1 MSESKE
7 FKKKLEKYG
16 NMYEEEVQEMLI
28 LTGENLGGAYSL
40 TRGIWIP
47 SANFLAGADTE
58 SGEINSGEGELFW
71 LAEEKDRDGWIFDLK
86 PLTIYHIKC
95 RKRKAEKNKENAD
108 KLLNKYMLVEVVGR
122 NLQNEG
128 LLNVLSDYRK
138 PVFIEDGQC
147 GRFELERIYGCF
159 SAVVPWNGEEC
170 NVSLDYDGKDIETAK
185 KALAA
190 FKEIYADIARWD
202 RDFRDFAA
210 RKLTELANEWQ
221 EDNDFDSEDED
232 SCAGTPGG
240 GATISEQNFSSRI
253 LISEFSIDE
262 DGEYTVYYDDDDMFY
277 GHVILVTG
285 SLKEGMT
292 SAEIAG

>member
-1 MSESKE
+1 
-7 FKKKLEKYG
+7 
-16 NMYEEEVQEMLI
+16 MLI
-28 LTGENLGGAYSL
+28 LTGENLGGACSL

-71 LAEEKDRDGWIFDLK
+71 LAEEKDRDGWIFDLE

-108 KLLNKYMLVEVVGR
+108 LLLNKYMLVEVVGR

-147 GRFELERIYGCF
+147 GRFELERAYGCF
-159 SAVVPWNGEEC
+159 SAVLPWNGGEC

-190 FKEIYADIARWD
+190 FKEIYVDIARWD

-210 RKLTELANEWQ
+210 RKLTELANDWQ
-221 EDNDFDSEDED
+221 
-232 SCAGTPGG
+232 PGG
-240 GATISEQNFSSRI
+240 GATISEENFSNRI
-253 LISEFSIDE
+253 LISEFSIDD

-292 SAEIAG
+292 SAKIAG

>member
-7 FKKKLEKYG
+7 FKYG
-16 NMYEEEVQEMLI
+16 NKYEEEVQEMLI
-28 LTGENLGGAYSL
+28 LTGENLGGACSL

-71 LAEEKDRDGWIFDLK
+71 LAEEKDRDGWIFDLE

-108 KLLNKYMLVEVVGR
+108 MFLNKYMLVEVVGR

-147 GRFELERIYGCF
+147 GRFELERVYGCF
-159 SAVVPWNGEEC
+159 SAVVPWNGGEC

-210 RKLTELANEWQ
+210 RKLTELANDWQ
-221 EDNDFDSEDED
+221 
-232 SCAGTPGG
+232 PGG
-240 GATISEQNFSSRI
+240 GATISEENFSNRI

>member
-95 RKRKAEKNKENAD
+95 RKRKAEKNKENAEQ
-108 KLLNKYMLVEVVGR
+108 LLNKYMLVEVVGR

-147 GRFELERIYGCF
+147 GRFELERVYGCF
-159 SAVVPWNGEEC
+159 SAVLPWNGGEC

-210 RKLTELANEWQ
+210 RKLTELANDWQ
-221 EDNDFDSEDED
+221 
-232 SCAGTPGG
+232 PGG
-240 GATISEQNFSSRI
+240 GATISEENFSSRI
-253 LISEFSIDE
+253 LISEISIDE

>member
-1 MSESKE
+1 M
-7 FKKKLEKYG
+7 
-16 NMYEEEVQEMLI
+16 
-28 LTGENLGGAYSL
+28 
-40 TRGIWIP
+40 
-47 SANFLAGADTE
+47 DTVGKF
-58 SGEINSGEGELFW
+58 SCGCRGEGELFW

-108 KLLNKYMLVEVVGR
+108 LLLNKYMLVEVVGR

-147 GRFELERIYGCF
+147 GRFELERVYGCF
-159 SAVVPWNGEEC
+159 SAVVPWNGGEC

-210 RKLTELANEWQ
+210 RKLTELANDWQ
-221 EDNDFDSEDED
+221 
-232 SCAGTPGG
+232 PGG
-240 GATISEQNFSSRI
+240 GATISEENFSNRI
-253 LISEFSIDE
+253 LISEFSIDD

-292 SAEIAG
+292 SAKIAG

>member
-71 LAEEKDRDGWIFDLK
+71 LAEEKDRDGWIFDLE

-108 KLLNKYMLVEVVGR
+108 LLLNKYMLVEVVGR

-138 PVFIEDGQC
+138 PVFIEDGQS
-147 GRFELERIYGCF
+147 GRFELERVYGCF
-159 SAVVPWNGEEC
+159 SAVLPWNGGEC

-210 RKLTELANEWQ
+210 RKLTELANDWQ
-221 EDNDFDSEDED
+221 
-232 SCAGTPGG
+232 PGG
-240 GATISEQNFSSRI
+240 GATISEENFSNRI

-292 SAEIAG
+292 SAKIAG

>member
-1 MSESKE
+1 
-7 FKKKLEKYG
+7 
-16 NMYEEEVQEMLI
+16 MYEEEVQEMLI

-71 LAEEKDRDGWIFDLK
+71 LAEEKDRDGWIFDLE

-108 KLLNKYMLVEVVGR
+108 LLLNKYMLVEVVGR

-147 GRFELERIYGCF
+147 GRFELERVYGCF
-159 SAVVPWNGEEC
+159 SAVVPWNGGEC

-210 RKLTELANEWQ
+210 RKLTELANDWQ
-221 EDNDFDSEDED
+221 
-232 SCAGTPGG
+232 PGG
-240 GATISEQNFSSRI
+240 GATISEENFSNRI

-292 SAEIAG
+292 SAKIAG

>member
-40 TRGIWIP
+40 TRGIP

-71 LAEEKDRDGWIFDLK
+71 LAEEKDRDGWIFDLE

-108 KLLNKYMLVEVVGR
+108 LLLNKYMLVEVVGR

-147 GRFELERIYGCF
+147 GRFELERVYGCF
-159 SAVVPWNGEEC
+159 SAVLPWNGGEC

-210 RKLTELANEWQ
+210 RKLTELANDWQ
-221 EDNDFDSEDED
+221 
-232 SCAGTPGG
+232 PGG
-240 GATISEQNFSSRI
+240 GATISEENFSNRI

-292 SAEIAG
+292 SAKIAG

>member
-108 KLLNKYMLVEVVGR
+108 QLLNKYMLVEVVGR

-147 GRFELERIYGCF
+147 GRFELERVYGCF

-210 RKLTELANEWQ
+210 RKLTELANDWQ
-221 EDNDFDSEDED
+221 
-232 SCAGTPGG
+232 PGG
-240 GATISEQNFSSRI
+240 GATISEENFSSRI

>member
-108 KLLNKYMLVEVVGR
+108 QLLNKYMLVEVVGR

-147 GRFELERIYGCF
+147 GRFELERVYGCF
-159 SAVVPWNGEEC
+159 SALLPWNGGEC

-210 RKLTELANEWQ
+210 RKLTELANDWQ
-221 EDNDFDSEDED
+221 
-232 SCAGTPGG
+232 PGG
-240 GATISEQNFSSRI
+240 GATISEENFSSRI
-253 LISEFSIDE
+253 LISEISIDE

>member
-108 KLLNKYMLVEVVGR
+108 QLLNKYMLVEVVGR

-147 GRFELERIYGCF
+147 GRFELERAYGCF
-159 SAVVPWNGEEC
+159 SAVLPWNGGEC

-202 RDFRDFAA
+202 KDFRDFAA
-210 RKLTELANEWQ
+210 RKLTELANDWQ
-221 EDNDFDSEDED
+221 
-232 SCAGTPGG
+232 PGG
-240 GATISEQNFSSRI
+240 GATISEENFSRRI
-253 LISEFSIDE
+253 LISEISIDE

>member
-1 MSESKE
+1 MT
-7 FKKKLEKYG
+7 G
-16 NMYEEEVQEMLI
+16 VQTCALP
-28 LTGENLGGAYSL
+28 
-40 TRGIWIP
+40 IW
-47 SANFLAGADTE
+47 
-58 SGEINSGEGELFW
+58 
-71 LAEEKDRDGWIFDLK
+71 
-86 PLTIYHIKC
+86 
-95 RKRKAEKNKENAD
+95 
-108 KLLNKYMLVEVVGR
+108 R

-147 GRFELERIYGCF
+147 GRFELERVYGCF
-159 SAVVPWNGEEC
+159 SAVVPWNGGEC

-210 RKLTELANEWQ
+210 RKLTELANDWQ
-221 EDNDFDSEDED
+221 
-232 SCAGTPGG
+232 PGG
-240 GATISEQNFSSRI
+240 GATISEENFSNRI

-292 SAEIAG
+292 SAKIAG

>member
-1 MSESKE
+1 MRESKE
-7 FKKKLEKYG
+7 FKKKLKKYG
-16 NMYEEEVQEMLI
+16 NKYEEEVQEMLI
-28 LTGENLGGAYSL
+28 LTGENLGGACSL

-71 LAEEKDRDGWIFDLK
+71 LAEEKDRDGWIFDLE

-108 KLLNKYMLVEVVGR
+108 MFLNKYMLVEVVGR

-147 GRFELERIYGCF
+147 GRFELERVYGCF
-159 SAVVPWNGEEC
+159 SAVLPWNGGEC

-210 RKLTELANEWQ
+210 RKLTELANDWQ
-221 EDNDFDSEDED
+221 
-232 SCAGTPGG
+232 PGG
-240 GATISEQNFSSRI
+240 GATISEENFSNRI

>member
-16 NMYEEEVQEMLI
+16 NKYEEEVQEMLI

-40 TRGIWIP
+40 TRGIWMP

-71 LAEEKDRDGWIFDLK
+71 LAEEKDRDGWIFDLE

-108 KLLNKYMLVEVVGR
+108 MFLNKYMLVEVVGR

-147 GRFELERIYGCF
+147 GRFELERVYGCF
-159 SAVVPWNGEEC
+159 SAVVPWNGGEC
-170 NVSLDYDGKDIETAK
+170 NVSLDYDGKDIKTAK

-202 RDFRDFAA
+202 RDFRDFADD
-210 RKLTELANEWQ
+210 WQ
-221 EDNDFDSEDED
+221 
-232 SCAGTPGG
+232 PGG
-240 GATISEQNFSSRI
+240 GATISEENFSNRI

-262 DGEYTVYYDDDDMFY
+262 DGEYTVYYDDDDMFC

>member
-1 MSESKE
+1 M
-7 FKKKLEKYG
+7 EKYG
-16 NMYEEEVQEMLI
+16 NKYEEEVQEMLI
-28 LTGENLGGAYSL
+28 LTGENLGGACSL

-71 LAEEKDRDGWIFDLK
+71 LAEEKDRDGWIFDLE

-108 KLLNKYMLVEVVGR
+108 MFLNKYMLVEVVGR

-147 GRFELERIYGCF
+147 GRFELERVYGCF
-159 SAVVPWNGEEC
+159 SAVVPWNGGEC

-210 RKLTELANEWQ
+210 RKLTELANDWQ
-221 EDNDFDSEDED
+221 
-232 SCAGTPGG
+232 PGG
-240 GATISEQNFSSRI
+240 GATISEENFSNRI

>member
-1 MSESKE
+1 M
-7 FKKKLEKYG
+7 
-16 NMYEEEVQEMLI
+16 
-28 LTGENLGGAYSL
+28 TGENLGGAYSL

-108 KLLNKYMLVEVVGR
+108 QLLNKYMLVEVVGR

-147 GRFELERIYGCF
+147 GRFELERVYGCF
-159 SAVVPWNGEEC
+159 SAVLPWNGGEC

-210 RKLTELANEWQ
+210 RKLTELANDWQ
-221 EDNDFDSEDED
+221 
-232 SCAGTPGG
+232 PGG
-240 GATISEQNFSSRI
+240 GATISEENFSSRI
-253 LISEFSIDE
+253 LISEISIDE